1 MTAKLSSAAKPLTW
15 VEGEPSP
22 YELHDIVHFPDWK
35 NILTLDAFFNNLAS
49 GFMIATGLLWFLHG
63 GQFNDLFLF
72 SFTAAFVIVCIDL
85 LDLIADLGDHFRFIH
100 TLRIFRHTSALSVG
114 VVGLV
119 FYTVMLF
126 IGLVFWWILF
136 ASNVSNG
143 FLGPATTAF
152 EVIGNVFIIL
162 GFVGAC
168 LVIIYKGVVFS
179 ASSQPGVREGRWLTV
194 WMVFDSLLMGLG
206 LFAIFAFIF
215 DREPFLHQ
223 IAIPVMVLI
232 ALRCI
237 GHVLLSTNTG
247 LREQKR
253 YSMPMRMVDLF
264 VVYIVGSFAPFILMF
279 FPPGG
284 PLVAG
289 ALVLFVGLWQRY
301 YYIGLAK
308 HL

>member
-1 MTAKLSSAAKPLTW
+1 MTANRTTAEPLSW
-15 VEGEPSP
+15 VETQPSP

-35 NILTLDAFFNNLAS
+35 NILTLDAFLNNLAG
-49 GFMIATGLLWFLHG
+49 GFMVATGLLWFLSG
-63 GQFNDLFLF
+63 GQFSNLFLF
-72 SFTAAFVIVCIDL
+72 SFTAAFAIVVIDL

-100 TLRIFRHTSALSVG
+100 TLRIFRHTAALSVG
-114 VVGLV
+114 VVGLI

-143 FLGPATTAF
+143 FLGAATKPF
-152 EVIGNVFIIL
+152 EIIGNVFIVL

-168 LVIIYKGVVFS
+168 FVVIYKGVVFS
-179 ASSQPGVREGRWLTV
+179 ASSQPGVRNGRWLTF

-215 DREPFLHQ
+215 QPEPMLHK

-232 ALRCI
+232 ALRCF
-237 GHVLLSTNTG
+237 GHLLLDTNTSN
-247 LREQKR
+247 RAIQR
-253 YSMPMRMVDLF
+253 YSGAMRLADLF

-289 ALVLFVGLWQRY
+289 ALLLVAGLWQRY